1 MTSRGWLGG
10 AGQETQA
17 GTGGDHRPYPLVVRL
32 LGQAYEHF
40 GVVHDGDREHT
51 GGYPGQRPV
60 EAPDRKGQPL
70 FCHKILTITSN
81 PVCKRP
87 PARQG

>member
-1 MTSRGWLGG
+1 M
-10 AGQETQA
+10 AGQQLRGLGTLA
-17 GTGGDHRPYPLVVRL
+17 GGKMIRCRFD
-32 LGQAYEHF
+32 
-40 GVVHDGDREHT
+40 
-51 GGYPGQRPV
+51 PGQRPV

-81 PVCKRP
+81 SVCKRP